1 MNRLLL
7 LPLLGLAACTDPHM
21 VLAPDFGNSVTTNI
35 AAQVDNPAPNMRTD
49 VPVSDGKRI
58 SDAMQRYRTGHVYP
72 PIPPLRSVI
81 KEGVAPDQ
89 PPPLPPGA
97 GQQ

>member
-21 VLAPDFGNSVTTNI
+21 VLAPDFGNSVASNI

-49 VPVSDGKRI
+49 VHMSDGKRMH
-58 SDAMQRYRTGHVYP
+58 DAIERYRTGHVYP
-72 PIPPLRSVI
+72 PIPALEPTV
-81 KEGVAPDQ
+81 KEGRAADQ
-89 PPPLPPGA
+89 PPPSTPA
-97 GQQ
+97 GQ

>member
-7 LPLLGLAACTDPHM
+7 LPLLGLAACNTPPEPM
-21 VLAPDFGNSVTTNI
+21 ATSYGNSVTTNI

-72 PIPPLRSVI
+72 PIPPLQSVV

-89 PPPLPPGA
+89 PPPLPPSA
-97 GQQ
+97 Q